1 MKTAK
6 NYETRPTA
14 ELVPYAK
21 NARTHSKAQVDQIA
35 ESIKRFGFTNP
46 VLIDGS
52 GGIIAGHGQ
61 VLAAKKLKMD
71 SVPTLTIDHLTDDEK
86 RAYVLA
92 DNKLALNGGW
102 DEAMLAKELKALGNL
117 QFDHSVIGFTPKE
130 LAKLLGEE
138 KSGDDNANAIPQDT
152 PTDPI
157 SKLGDVWKLG
167 NHVLICGDS
176 CADDAPARL
185 LGEEKAAA
193 VFTDPPYA
201 IYGSATGIAADI
213 ADDKMVRPFFKAV
226 VRNVTELL
234 QPFGHAYICCDW
246 RSWASWWEVSKG
258 TGLTAKNMVVW
269 DKGGGL
275 GAMYANAHELIMFA
289 GFRPMRKNMS
299 QKISG
304 ERTVKG
310 SNIWRVNRAGRDE
323 TGEERQHNA
332 QKPVELV
339 IIALENSTKP
349 GEWVVDFFGGS
360 GTTLIACEKLG
371 RRCAMMEVD
380 PRYMDL
386 IITRWQ
392 GLTGQK
398 AIHAE
403 TGKPFGE

>member
-52 GGIIAGHGQ
+52 GGIIAGHGR

-102 DEAMLAKELKALGNL
+102 DESMLAEELKALGAA
-117 QFDHSVIGFTPKE
+117 QFDTSVIGFTAKE

-138 KSGDDNANAIPQDT
+138 KAADVDDVPAPET
-152 PTDPI
+152 VTDPI

-167 NHVLICGDS
+167 DHVLICGDS
-176 CADDAPARL
+176 CADDAPAKL
-185 LGEEKAAA
+185 VGKQKAAA

-213 ADDKMVRPFFKAV
+213 TDDKMVRPFFKSV
-226 VRNVTELL
+226 IRNITELL
-234 QPFGHAYICCDW
+234 QTFGHVYVCCDW
-246 RSWASWWEVSKG
+246 RSWASWWEVIKG
-258 TGLTAKNMVVW
+258 SGLTVKNMVVW

-275 GAMYANAHELIMFA
+275 GTMYANAHELIMFGSYVPLQRHMA
-289 GFRPMRKNMS
+289 K
-299 QKISG
+299 KVSG
-304 ERTVKG
+304 ERMVKG
-310 SNIWRVNRAGRDE
+310 QNVWRVNRAGRDE